1 MMRAWHCVEASA
13 LQGKGY
19 ASVHLYNAIKDRASC
34 EQKDNERNPQK
45 ELKDYLEADLVNSNY
60 IIQWWGV
67 CAFSTIIMLPF
78 LISLGP
84 CLRVS
89 NTLMNGTQLSH
100 HPRLFCCFRAGVL
113 LRWFDRDTVLKSV
126 VSWNIWGIAAA
137 ERLIQVWYH

>member
-1 MMRAWHCVEASA
+1 M
-13 LQGKGY
+13 
-19 ASVHLYNAIKDRASC
+19 
-34 EQKDNERNPQK
+34 
-45 ELKDYLEADLVNSNY
+45 KDYLEADLVNSND

-84 CLRVS
+84 CLGVS

-113 LRWFDRDTVLKSV
+113 LRWFDRDTALKSV
-126 VSWNIWGIAAA
+126 VSETFEALQLLN
-137 ERLIQVWYH
+137 RLIQVWYH